1 METPVAAAAAPAAVP
16 TLAGCGVRASLP
28 GVAACDSLPGV
39 FGTGALGVKAP
50 VPVLVCTRTL
60 LPLVAFAEGV
70 LPPEIL
76 RSIPAVSRATM
87 EPIGSR
93 GEGVGV
99 AEAVSGLRTS
109 LADKVV
115 PR

>member
-1 METPVAAAAAPAAVP
+1 V
-16 TLAGCGVRASLP
+16 CG
-28 GVAACDSLPGV
+28 SLPGV
-39 FGTGALGVKAP
+39 FGTGALGVMAP
-50 VPVLVCTRTL
+50 VAVLVCTRTL
-60 LPLVAFAEGV
+60 LLLAAFAEGV

-93 GEGVGV
+93 GEAVAV
-99 AEAVSGLRTS
+99 AEAVSGLRTA
-109 LADKVV
+109 LADKVA